1 MNLSKS
7 LLLLLLFL
15 VSGLSAQIN
24 LKAPL
29 PLDSQVRIGMLPNGM
44 RYYIRKNKKPEN
56 RAELRLAVHAGSL
69 QEDPDQLGIAHFVE
83 HMAFNG
89 TKNFPKNE
97 LVDYLESTGTR
108 FGADLNAYTSFE
120 ETVYM
125 IQARTD
131 SIQLLEKGLLVL
143 QDWAHAVTF
152 EHEEI
157 DKERGVVVSEWRS
170 SLSPDQ
176 RMQQKYFPI
185 LYKGSRY
192 AERLPIGD
200 PKIIENAKYDAVTRF
215 YQEWYR
221 PDLMVVVAVGDFDV
235 KWMEMQ
241 LIRRFSDIPRKEQ
254 PRKRQDYTIPQ
265 QKETLFAI
273 VSDPEA
279 SFTKAQVVYKLP
291 DQPLKTIGDYKA
303 LLARFLYNQML
314 GARLYELQQ
323 QPEPPFT
330 FASSGY
336 SSDIGDMDT
345 YSAYVQ
351 TGEGKEKVIEGLRSV
366 LLETRRAQLHGF
378 AQSELDRQKVEIL
391 KNAESAYRE
400 RDKTQS
406 STLASDYVYHY
417 LEDNPIPDA
426 EQYLQLCKDLL
437 PLITLN
443 DINPLPK
450 KWITKENRVVIVTAP
465 EKEGVPLPTEL
476 ELKALLNE
484 IERSTP
490 PPFVDKVS
498 DEPLLSA
505 SLNPTEITE
514 HTEFQELGVTE
525 LKLQNHVKVVLK
537 PTDFKN
543 DEILLNAFSPGGHSL
558 YDDAH
563 YMDAANCA
571 QIVDFSGI
579 GKFDAVALQKKLAGT
594 KLTIGPYVSE
604 LYEGFSGYASP
615 DDLETMLQL
624 IYLYFTEP
632 RKDSVVLQS
641 LVSRQRTIVQN
652 MMSNP
657 YYYFHQERSKIKY
670 NSHPR
675 RQMTTMEDLNNIT
688 LDGTYD
694 IFRERFADASDF
706 TFVLV
711 GNFEVEQI
719 KPLLTKYLGNLP
731 TTSREESWR
740 DINADLVPG
749 RIDTTMVRG
758 QAPKAI
764 VELTWHGA
772 FDFDAPNARYDY
784 YSLLDLLR
792 IKLRES
798 MREDQGGVYGVSVSG
813 APSKYPKEDYFIT
826 ISFNCE
832 PAQVDSL
839 IQTAMAEIAKVKA
852 NGAEGKD
859 LQKIRETQ
867 KQSRIKA
874 LKENSYWSGQLVA
887 RYQYELSLDGILY
900 EPYAKIVD
908 QLNTQAMQ
916 DAAKRYFNDTNFM
929 KIILLPEE

>member
-1 MNLSKS
+1 MHLSKS
-7 LLLLLLFL
+7 LLLLLLF
-15 VSGLSAQIN
+15 VCSGLSAQVN

-29 PLDSQVRIGMLPNGM
+29 PLDSEVRIGMLPNGM
-44 RYYIRKNKKPEN
+44 RYYIRKNNKPEN

-69 QEDPDQLGIAHFVE
+69 QEDPDQLGIAHFAE

-89 TKNFPKNE
+89 TKNFPKNQ

-152 EHEEI
+152 EPDEI

-176 RMQQKYFPI
+176 RMQQEYFPV

-200 PKIIENAKYDAVTRF
+200 PKIIENAKYDAITRF
-215 YQEWYR
+215 YREWYR
-221 PDLMVVVAVGDFDV
+221 PDLMAVVAVGDFDV

-241 LIRRFSDIPRKEQ
+241 LIRMFSAIPKKEKL
-254 PRKRQDYTIPQ
+254 RKREDYKMPRH
-265 QKETLFAI
+265 KETLFAI

-279 SFTKAQVVYKLP
+279 SFTTAQVVYKLP
-291 DQPLKTIGDYKA
+291 EQPLKTIGDYKA
-303 LLARFLYNQML
+303 QLVRVLYNRML

-345 YSAYVQ
+345 YSTYVF
-351 TGEGKEKVIEGLRSV
+351 TGEGKVIEGLRSV
-366 LLETRRAQLHGF
+366 MLETRRAQLHGF
-378 AQSELDRQKVEIL
+378 VQSELDRQKAEIL
-391 KNAESAYRE
+391 KSAESAYRE

-406 STLASDYVYHY
+406 SALASRYVYHY
-417 LEDNPIPDA
+417 LQDNPIPDA

-465 EKEGVPLPTEL
+465 EKEGVPLPTEA
-476 ELKALLNE
+476 ELNNLLNE
-484 IERSTP
+484 IDRSTP
-490 PPFVDKVS
+490 PPFVDNVS
-498 DEPLLSA
+498 DEPLLA
-505 SLNPTEITE
+505 ANLNSTEITE
-514 HTEFQELGVTE
+514 QTEFQELGVTE

-543 DEILLNAFSPGGHSL
+543 DEILLSAFSPGGHSL
-558 YDDAH
+558 YEDTH

-579 GKFDAVALQKKLAGT
+579 GQFDAVALQKKLTGK
-594 KLTIGPYVSE
+594 KLSIGPYVSE
-604 LYEGFSGYASP
+604 LYEGFNGYASP

-632 RKDSVVLQS
+632 RKDSVALQS
-641 LVSRQRTIVQN
+641 LISRQRTIVQN

-657 YYYFHQERSKIKY
+657 YYYFNQERSKIKY
-670 NSHPR
+670 DSHPR
-675 RQMTTMEDLNNIT
+675 RQMTRMEDLNNIT

-731 TTSREESWR
+731 TTPREESWR

-749 RIDTTMVRG
+749 RIDTTIVRG

-798 MREDQGGVYGVSVSG
+798 MREEQGGVYGVRVSG

-839 IQTAMAEIAKVKA
+839 IQTALADIENVKA
-852 NGAEGKD
+852 NGAEEKD

-867 KQSRIKA
+867 KQSRLKA
-874 LKENSYWSGQLVA
+874 LKENGYWSGQLVA
-887 RYQYELSLDGILY
+887 RYQYELPLDGILY
-900 EPYAKIVD
+900 ESYAKIVD
-908 QLNTQAMQ
+908 QLDSQAMQ

-929 KIILLPEE
+929 KIVLLPEE